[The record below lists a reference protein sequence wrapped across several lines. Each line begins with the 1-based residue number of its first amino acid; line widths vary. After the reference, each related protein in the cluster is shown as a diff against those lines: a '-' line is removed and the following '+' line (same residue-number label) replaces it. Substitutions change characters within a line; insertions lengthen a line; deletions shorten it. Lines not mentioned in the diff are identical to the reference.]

1 MSDRS
6 KIRCFSIVAHID
18 HGKSTL
24 ADRLIDRAGTVDR
37 RAMREQYLDSMDL
50 ERERGITIK
59 ASAVRLPYRAQDG
72 EEYILNLIDTP
83 GHVDFSYEVSRALQ
97 ACEGALLVV
106 VASQGVEAQTIANYH
121 LATDQGLTIIPV
133 INKIDLASADVE
145 RVKGEIEDVLELP
158 ADDAVPISARAGLGI
173 DELLE
178 AIVHRL
184 PPPEGDPDA
193 PLQALIFDSR
203 FDPYRGA
210 VAYVRV
216 VEGTLRSGDAIRM
229 MSTER
234 TFEVDELAV
243 FTPMPKT
250 VQELGPGDVGTI
262 FASIRSVMDTRVGDT
277 VTTARGGAESPLP
290 GFQPAKPMVFSGLYP
305 VDTNDYGDLRDALEK
320 LQLNDAA
327 LSFEPETSAALGL
340 GFRCGFLGLLHM
352 QIVQER
358 LEREFNIDLICT
370 AASVIYQVMTTDG
383 NILEVH
389 NPAYLP
395 EPAKIEVI
403 EEPMVKATIMTPP
416 EYVGPCLDLAQNR
429 RGELVTM
436 EYVTPLRTMIVYNL
450 PLGEILHDFF
460 DVLKSRSRGYATL
473 DYEMIGYT
481 ASDLVKIDLM
491 INGDK
496 VDALSAILHRSVAQE
511 RGREL
516 CDRLK
521 SILGRQQFEIR
532 IQAAIGSNILASAR
546 LSALRK
552 DVTAKCYGG
561 DITRKRKLLEK
572 QKEGKKRMKQ
582 IGQVEIPQ
590 EAFLAV
596 LRSDETSPF

>member
-1 MSDRS
+1 
-6 KIRCFSIVAHID
+6 
-18 HGKSTL
+18 
-24 ADRLIDRAGTVDR
+24 
-37 RAMREQYLDSMDL
+37 
-50 ERERGITIK
+50 
-59 ASAVRLPYRAQDG
+59 
-72 EEYILNLIDTP
+72 
-83 GHVDFSYEVSRALQ
+83 
-97 ACEGALLVV
+97 
-106 VASQGVEAQTIANYH
+106 
-121 LATDQGLTIIPV
+121 
-133 INKIDLASADVE
+133 
-145 RVKGEIEDVLELP
+145 
-158 ADDAVPISARAGLGI
+158 
-173 DELLE
+173 
-178 AIVHRL
+178 
-184 PPPEGDPDA
+184 
-193 PLQALIFDSR
+193 
-203 FDPYRGA
+203 